1 MLVPGDQVEY
11 GIKLSHYHDRLD
23 EKLKGKL
30 LLVVSKNRF
39 DDKLKKTILN
49 DLKQTKD
56 RKRLLP
62 SLSKES
68 LGKVICEIIST
79 ISRFSIHRYS
89 FFIIEMLKVTISSR
103 FLFLDSIVV

>member
-1 MLVPGDQVEY
+1 MLVPGDQIEY

-49 DLKQTKD
+49 RQKIENVLF
-56 RKRLLP
+56 L
-62 SLSKES
+62 LSKES
-68 LGKVICEIIST
+68 LKE
-79 ISRFSIHRYS
+79 
-89 FFIIEMLKVTISSR
+89 K
-103 FLFLDSIVV
+103 

>member
-1 MLVPGDQVEY
+1 MLVPGDQIEY

-39 DDKLKKTILN
+39 DDKLKKN
-49 DLKQTKD
+49 DIKQTKD
-56 RKRLLP
+56 RKRPLP
-62 SLSKES
+62 SLQGISQ
-68 LGKVICEIIST
+68 GKVICEIIST

>member
-1 MLVPGDQVEY
+1 MLVPGDQIEY

-49 DLKQTKD
+49 RQKIENVLF
-56 RKRLLP
+56 L
-62 SLSKES
+62 LSKES

>member
-49 DLKQTKD
+49 DLKRTKD
-56 RKRLLP
+56 RKRPLP
-62 SLSKES
+62 SLQGISQ
-68 LGKVICEIIST
+68 GKVICEIIST
-79 ISRFSIHRYS
+79 ILVFQSILS
-89 FFIIEMLKVTISSR
+89 L
-103 FLFLDSIVV
+103 

>member
-49 DLKQTKD
+49 RQKIENVLF
-56 RKRLLP
+56 L
-62 SLSKES
+62 LSKES

-79 ISRFSIHRYS
+79 ILVFQSILS
-89 FFIIEMLKVTISSR
+89 L
-103 FLFLDSIVV
+103 

>member
-1 MLVPGDQVEY
+1 MLVPGNQVEY

-49 DLKQTKD
+49 RQKIENVLF
-56 RKRLLP
+56 L
-62 SLSKES
+62 LSKES

-79 ISRFSIHRYS
+79 ILVFQSILS
-89 FFIIEMLKVTISSR
+89 L
-103 FLFLDSIVV
+103 

>member
-39 DDKLKKTILN
+39 DDKLKKN
-49 DLKQTKD
+49 DIKQTKD
-56 RKRLLP
+56 RKRPLP
-62 SLSKES
+62 SLQ
-68 LGKVICEIIST
+68 G
-79 ISRFSIHRYS
+79 ISRKSN
-89 FFIIEMLKVTISSR
+89 L
-103 FLFLDSIVV
+103 

>member
-49 DLKQTKD
+49 RQKIENVLF
-56 RKRLLP
+56 L
-62 SLSKES
+62 LSKES

>member
-1 MLVPGDQVEY
+1 MLVPGNQVEY

-49 DLKQTKD
+49 RQKIENVLF
-56 RKRLLP
+56 L
-62 SLSKES
+62 LSKES
-68 LGKVICEIIST
+68 LKE
-79 ISRFSIHRYS
+79 
-89 FFIIEMLKVTISSR
+89 K
-103 FLFLDSIVV
+103 

>member
-49 DLKQTKD
+49 RQKIENVLF
-56 RKRLLP
+56 L
-62 SLSKES
+62 LSKES
-68 LGKVICEIIST
+68 LKE
-79 ISRFSIHRYS
+79 
-89 FFIIEMLKVTISSR
+89 K
-103 FLFLDSIVV
+103 

>member
-1 MLVPGDQVEY
+1 MLVPGNQVEY

-49 DLKQTKD
+49 RQKIENVLF
-56 RKRLLP
+56 L
-62 SLSKES
+62 LSKES